1 MSVRLFLGLDGSNG
15 GNSPRLFLLMSSSPP
30 CSSQVSWVTGVGRS
44 SVDRSSLRMLWLYL
58 DGSYFMDRTLLPFWH
73 RSCRT
78 GRTRPNLLTTQSWNQ
93 STQRTVNTSILTH
106 DAGCPITIN
115 SPIVAGAFIYLNSR
129 KNKMINCFG
138 STRSHR
144 HTNTT
149 WWDLVSRYFGT
160 RNRSLHGEVVHTG
173 TAQGVQHLLSCVFSC
188 RLLEMLLS
196 CRLSLL
202 SQSDTQKPQT
212 HHPLQSG
219 RIYDDRLL
227 VFGSGR
233 WNIFYFIYSLLLWR
247 DTFLSGITGIW
258 IWRVCF
264 NIFKAD
270 SYLLLVV

>member
-1 MSVRLFLGLDGSNG
+1 MSVRLFLGLDGSYG

-30 CSSQVSWVTGVGRS
+30 CSSQVSWVTGVGWS

-58 DGSYFMDRTLLPFWH
+58 DGSYLMERTLLPFWH

-93 STQRTVNTSILTH
+93 STQRTVNTAILTH

-129 KNKMINCFG
+129 KNRIINCFA

-149 WWDLVSRYFGT
+149 WWDLVSWYFSPW
-160 RNRSLHGEVVHTG
+160 NRSLHGEVVHAG
-173 TAQGVQHLLSCVFSC
+173 AAQWVQHLLSLVLSC
-188 RLLEMLLS
+188 RLLETLLS

-202 SQSDTQKPQT
+202 SQSDKTETTNSPPTPIRK
-212 HHPLQSG
+212 
-219 RIYDDRLL
+219 
-227 VFGSGR
+227 
-233 WNIFYFIYSLLLWR
+233 NLW
-247 DTFLSGITGIW
+247 L
-258 IWRVCF
+258 
-264 NIFKAD
+264 
-270 SYLLLVV
+270 